1 MRWALSVI
9 LLVSLSVPVA
19 AQQAVGGQ
27 VASSVAGQAGQRQTR
42 DQAAA
47 AQGRAPLARI
57 DTRLRNRVQ
66 SRIRNRIDRG
76 YMSGASATD
85 AFDAAAAEQTGRT
98 GGQ

>member
-1 MRWALSVI
+1 MRRALAVMTLV
-9 LLVSLSVPVA
+9 LLAVPVT
-19 AQQAVGGQ
+19 AQQSVGGQ
-27 VASSVAGQAGQRQTR
+27 VASSAAGQAGQRQTR

-76 YMSGASATD
+76 YRSGASATD
-85 AFDAAAAEQTGRT
+85 AFDAAAAEQSGRT
-98 GGQ
+98 GNQ